1 MLAGVWLD
9 VADPKK
15 SWRSLHFYLDK
26 LLITLYNRVR
36 YDRNHFSP
44 VLARLPALGAASLA
58 IKDDL
63 LDPVDQLLD
72 DPARVE
78 LVRQSLARRYPR
90 STLTGRPGMAPDR
103 LLRCCVMKHL
113 KGWSFRDL
121 ERN

>member
-1 MLAGVWLD
+1 M
-9 VADPKK
+9 
-15 SWRSLHFYLDK
+15 
-26 LLITLYNRVR
+26 
-36 YDRNHFSP
+36 
-44 VLARLPALGAASLA
+44 ARLPALGAASLA